1 MKNKKMAPIG
11 VFDSGVGGLTVARE
25 ISRQL
30 PYENIVYFGDTARV
44 PYGSKSQNTI
54 IRFSEQIIR
63 FLRTKQVKA
72 IVIACNTASAL
83 ALDAVKDEFDLPI
96 IGVVIPGARAAVEAT
111 TNGKVGVVG
120 TEATVQSGMYTKVIQ
135 GMNPKIEVIEKACPL
150 FVPLVEEGFK
160 EHIVTREIIEYYLES
175 MRNTDIDAMILGC
188 THYPLLRSKIREY
201 MGDKIQIVNPAYE
214 TAMDL
219 KRLLEEKEMAN
230 DETTEHH
237 SEYSFY
243 VSDAAEKFMLLAGD
257 AGQGL
262 EPVGVM
268 GGTQL
273 HSPAL
278 HHAGNDV
285 CHLNIQRSTLVQ
297 GVLQALI
304 SSAGQALLHNV
315 LIKDLAAVDLHNIC
329 CHKSYS
335 LLDLTFFFRLGSA
348 AMQKPKACLHLN
360 KNGAASQEVTH
371 SAVAVYG

>member
-1 MKNKKMAPIG
+1 MKNKKVAPIG

-201 MGDKIQIVNPAYE
+201 MGDKIQIVNP
-214 TAMDL
+214 
-219 KRLLEEKEMAN
+219 
-230 DETTEHH
+230 
-237 SEYSFY
+237 
-243 VSDAAEKFMLLAGD
+243 
-257 AGQGL
+257 
-262 EPVGVM
+262 
-268 GGTQL
+268 
-273 HSPAL
+273 
-278 HHAGNDV
+278 
-285 CHLNIQRSTLVQ
+285 I
-297 GVLQALI
+297 
-304 SSAGQALLHNV
+304 
-315 LIKDLAAVDLHNIC
+315 
-329 CHKSYS
+329 
-335 LLDLTFFFRLGSA
+335 
-348 AMQKPKACLHLN
+348 
-360 KNGAASQEVTH
+360 
-371 SAVAVYG
+371 

>member
-219 KRLLEEKEMAN
+219 KRLLEEKETAN

-243 VSDAAEKFMLLAGD
+243 VSDAAEKFRKFANT
-257 AGQGL
+257 
-262 EPVGVM
+262 VM
-268 GGTQL
+268 
-273 HSPAL
+273 PF
-278 HHAGNDV
+278 DV
-285 CHLNIQRSTLVQ
+285 PTTNVVNIEE
-297 GVLQALI
+297 
-304 SSAGQALLHNV
+304 
-315 LIKDLAAVDLHNIC
+315 
-329 CHKSYS
+329 Y
-335 LLDLTFFFRLGSA
+335 
-348 AMQKPKACLHLN
+348 
-360 KNGAASQEVTH
+360 
-371 SAVAVYG
+371 

>member
-160 EHIVTREIIEYYLES
+160 EHIVTKQIIEYYLES

-201 MGDKIQIVNPAYE
+201 MGDRIQIVNPAYE

-219 KRLLEEKEMAN
+219 KRLLEE
-230 DETTEHH
+230 
-237 SEYSFY
+237 
-243 VSDAAEKFMLLAGD
+243 
-257 AGQGL
+257 
-262 EPVGVM
+262 
-268 GGTQL
+268 
-273 HSPAL
+273 
-278 HHAGNDV
+278 
-285 CHLNIQRSTLVQ
+285 
-297 GVLQALI
+297 
-304 SSAGQALLHNV
+304 
-315 LIKDLAAVDLHNIC
+315 
-329 CHKSYS
+329 
-335 LLDLTFFFRLGSA
+335 
-348 AMQKPKACLHLN
+348 
-360 KNGAASQEVTH
+360 
-371 SAVAVYG
+371 

>member
-135 GMNPKIEVIEKACPL
+135 QMNPAIEVIEKACPL

-175 MRNTDIDAMILGC
+175 MRDTDIDAMILGC

-214 TAMDL
+214 TC
-219 KRLLEEKEMAN
+219 LLY
-230 DETTEHH
+230 T
-237 SEYSFY
+237 
-243 VSDAAEKFMLLAGD
+243 SDAADE
-257 AGQGL
+257 
-262 EPVGVM
+262 
-268 GGTQL
+268 
-273 HSPAL
+273 
-278 HHAGNDV
+278 
-285 CHLNIQRSTLVQ
+285 
-297 GVLQALI
+297 
-304 SSAGQALLHNV
+304 
-315 LIKDLAAVDLHNIC
+315 
-329 CHKSYS
+329 
-335 LLDLTFFFRLGSA
+335 
-348 AMQKPKACLHLN
+348 
-360 KNGAASQEVTH
+360 
-371 SAVAVYG
+371 